1 METTIF
7 GDVVQIIKKGSGGQ
21 YEKST
26 LVIRF
31 ARGVDGSVRVVAQ
44 QAGYSQTNLV
54 SNIAGV
60 GNTTDPQLLN
70 PWGISV
76 LPGQDFWIA
85 DNNGGVSTLYDQNGN
100 KDTGL
105 IVTIPGP

>member
-31 ARGVDGSVRVVAQ
+31 AAALTVPSGVGA
-44 QAGYSQTNLV
+44 AGRLFPDQPV

-70 PWGISV
+70 PGGFPFFPAKISGSPTTTV
-76 LPGQDFWIA
+76 
-85 DNNGGVSTLYDQNGN
+85 
-100 KDTGL
+100 GL
-105 IVTIPGP
+105 HAL